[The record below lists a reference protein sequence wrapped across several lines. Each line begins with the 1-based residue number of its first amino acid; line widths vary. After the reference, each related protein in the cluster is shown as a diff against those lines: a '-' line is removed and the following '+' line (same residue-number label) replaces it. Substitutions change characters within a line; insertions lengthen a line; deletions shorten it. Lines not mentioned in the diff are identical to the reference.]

1 MFTFPWCLWRNCSH
15 RIQDLLCSML
25 WSMLVIK
32 WKLQISKG
40 RDSGNITLT
49 QMLKM
54 TFIRMFWFFF
64 NSEYLLPV
72 MYFWGR
78 YRVKGDRLVPRLLI
92 KVFFK
97 KKVQFLLFY
106 FFSET
111 MFVFHIWN
119 HSSFASWSKIKF
131 SFYKILSVL

>member
-1 MFTFPWCLWRNCSH
+1 LFTFPWCLWRNCSH

-40 RDSGNITLT
+40 RYSGNITLT

-64 NSEYLLPV
+64 NSEYLPV

-92 KVFFK
+92 NVFFK
-97 KKVQFLLFY
+97 KK
-106 FFSET
+106 
-111 MFVFHIWN
+111 
-119 HSSFASWSKIKF
+119 F
-131 SFYKILSVL
+131 SFYFSTFSPKPCLFSIFGTIHLLPAGRKKNFFL